1 MTDCLSGGKPEMT
14 RGRKGLRIFAAGV
27 SLVMLSGF
35 FAGAG
40 AQTQVAPKNLF
51 ELLTFGLRPPPVKVA
66 TTQGESEAGTV
77 THTAPVT
84 KATSRIGARSGR
96 PGRGLIFRSRNGK
109 RIKKVAAAP
118 RILTEVGTS
127 PIPIQSQDTVD
138 AIRASIVRYK
148 AISAAGGWELIEK
161 TKAPRKG
168 ERSRTV
174 LALAVRL
181 NMTGDLPSRPSKA
194 PVFDAKLVDAL
205 KRFQVRHGL
214 PPSGVLDEATR
225 TELNIDVLTR
235 ISQLEI
241 NLNRV
246 VKLIRGKKAKRF
258 VMVNIPGYEIEAV
271 EGGTVDFRQRVI
283 LGRPTRETPVL
294 KTSIIQLNF
303 SPYWH
308 VPQSIVRKDLI
319 PKLQDG
325 TEYLTQSKLRVYKTW
340 GGQEIDPAT
349 IDWSSPDALKLRFR
363 QDTGPE
369 NAMGYLRLNMPNR
382 DAVFLHDTP
391 QKSLFTD
398 DVRAFSSG
406 CVRVQNIA
414 VLAEWLAKY
423 DDGWTADRIEE
434 TFQSGERKD
443 LTLRK
448 PVPVYFSYVTAWA
461 SPDGTVQFRRDLYNK
476 DGLVQLAAVNA
487 AQDVSLTP

>member
-1 MTDCLSGGKPEMT
+1 M
-14 RGRKGLRIFAAGV
+14 RAAPRY
-27 SLVMLSGF
+27 
-35 FAGAG
+35 GA
-40 AQTQVAPKNLF
+40 
-51 ELLTFGLRPPPVKVA
+51 
-66 TTQGESEAGTV
+66 
-77 THTAPVT
+77 
-84 KATSRIGARSGR
+84 KAGR

-109 RIKKVAAAP
+109 RIKKVEPAP
-118 RILTEVGTS
+118 KVLTEVGNS

-148 AISAAGGWELIEK
+148 AIAASGGWKPIAEAN
-161 TKAPRKG
+161 APRKG
-168 ERSRTV
+168 ERSATV

-181 NMTGDLPSRPSKA
+181 NMTGDLPDRPSKSPA
-194 PVFDAKLVDAL
+194 FDAKMVEAL
-205 KRFQVRHGL
+205 KKFQVRHGL
-214 PPSGVLDEATR
+214 PPSGVLNEATHV
-225 TELNIDVLTR
+225 ELNIDVETR

-246 VKLIRGKKAKRF
+246 VKLVRGQRGKRF

-271 EGGTVDFRQRVI
+271 EAGNVDFRQRVI
-283 LGRPTRETPVL
+283 LGRPSRETPVI
-294 KTSIIQLNF
+294 KTSITQLNF

-308 VPQSIVRKDLI
+308 VPASIVRKDLV

-325 TEYLTQSKLRVYKTW
+325 IEYLTQTKLRVYKTW
-340 GGQEIDPAT
+340 GGKEVDPT
-349 IDWSSPDALKLRFR
+349 TVDWSSPEALKLKFR
-363 QDTGPE
+363 QDTGPQ

-382 DAVFLHDTP
+382 YAVFLHDTP

-414 VLAEWLAKY
+414 VLATWLAKNN
-423 DDGWTADRIEE
+423 DGWNMERIEE
-434 TFQSGERKD
+434 TFEGGERKD

-461 SPDGTVQFRRDLYNK
+461 SPDGTVQFRRDIYNK
-476 DGLVQLAAVNA
+476 DGLLKLASVSAGK
-487 AQDVSLTP
+487 DSSLTP